1 MGELFLDVLKELVRG
16 WRAGNPKLRIGIV
29 IAAVLF
35 TIAGILLAVSQ
46 LALSASPSFLRF
58 WRTDIIESI
67 AEVLGAIGAVI
78 SIVIYAVQKTKQSV
92 QREKTIEAVELRARE
107 HPKQPQLAWELA
119 RVKLESYLNRNLSQ
133 VRSIFF
139 LTLLVMATGFIL
151 IGIGASEA
159 FRDPDRFKA
168 SVLSSV
174 SGIVVSFIGG
184 TFLVLYKSTMAQA
197 EDYVTIL
204 ERINAVGMS
213 VQILEL
219 LDDGDKDLKHQTMA
233 AVARQLLHM
242 YSHDMPEVNA
252 PARARKARVGG
263 R

>member
-1 MGELFLDVLKELVRG
+1 MRFAIMVS
-16 WRAGNPKLRIGIV
+16 
-29 IAAVLF
+29 AVLLL
-35 TIAGILLAVSQ
+35 IAGIF
-46 LALSASPSFLRF
+46 LALSRLAPAIFPNLPRVSSA
-58 WRTDIIESI
+58 DILQSI
-67 AEVLGAIGAVI
+67 AGVVGAIGAVI
-78 SIVIYAVQKTKQSV
+78 SLIIYVLQKTQESV
-92 QREKTIEAVELRARE
+92 QREKKIEAVELRVRE
-107 HPKQPQLAWELA
+107 NPKEPQLAWELA

-139 LTLLVMATGFIL
+139 LTVLVMAGGFAL

-159 FRDPDRFKA
+159 FRDPDRFNA

-174 SGIVVSFIGG
+174 SGVVVSFIGG

-197 EDYVTIL
+197 KDYVTIL

-242 YSHDMPEVNA
+242 YSHDMPEVSV
-252 PARARKARVGG
+252 PPRARKVKVGSAD
-263 R
+263 